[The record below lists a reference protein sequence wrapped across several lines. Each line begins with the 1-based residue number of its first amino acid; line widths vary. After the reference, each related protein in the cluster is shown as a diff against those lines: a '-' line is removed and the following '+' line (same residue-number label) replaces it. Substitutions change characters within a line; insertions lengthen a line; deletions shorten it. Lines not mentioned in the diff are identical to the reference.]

1 MPHSRRNAS
10 QKKPA
15 GNAVNTDGP
24 EVNKGVPAKKM
35 TNAVKIQ

>member
-1 MPHSRRNAS
+1 MPHSIRNAS

>member
-15 GNAVNTDGP
+15 GNAVNTVGP

>member
-1 MPHSRRNAS
+1 MPHSRRNYS

>member
-1 MPHSRRNAS
+1 MPHSSPDNH

-24 EVNKGVPAKKM
+24 EWNKGVPAKKM

>member
-15 GNAVNTDGP
+15 GNAVNTDGL

>member
-1 MPHSRRNAS
+1 MPNSAGDIS

-15 GNAVNTDGP
+15 GNAENTDGP
-24 EVNKGVPAKKM
+24 EWNKGVPAKKM